1 MESLKDK
8 VVIVTGSSNGI
19 GEAAALLFAKYG
31 SKVVITGRDVDKVKD
46 VSRRCEE
53 ISPYKYKNLFLPG
66 EISDESYRAELIQ
79 KTLQFY
85 GKIDVLVNNA
95 GVSQIAN
102 ILSDEF
108 VAAYNKVMDV
118 NLRAPVM
125 LSKLALPHLIESKG
139 CIINISSAASQ
150 RTTIDN
156 NLPYHLTKAGVDML
170 TKELA
175 REFGPK
181 GVRVVT
187 VNPGWVKTTIH
198 LKVNVPE
205 DIYDVMA
212 KDYPLRRPGNPEEV
226 ASVICFLASSGA
238 SFVT

>member
-1 MESLKDK
+1 
-8 VVIVTGSSNGI
+8 SSNGI

-31 SKVVITGRDVDKVKD
+31 SKVVITGRDVDKAKD

-53 ISPYKYKNLFLPG
+53 ISPYKYKNLLLPG
-66 EISDESYRAELIQ
+66 EISNESYRAELIQ

-85 GKIDVLVNNA
+85 GRIDVLVNNA
-95 GVSQIAN
+95 GLALLAS

-108 VAAYNKVMDV
+108 VDTYNKVMDV

-125 LSKLALPHLIESKG
+125 LSKLVLPHLIETKG
-139 CIINISSAASQ
+139 CIINISSTASQ
-150 RTTIDN
+150 RPSIDN
-156 NLPYHLTKAGVDML
+156 NLPYHLTKAGMDVL

-175 REFGPK
+175 REFGSK

-187 VNPGWVKTTIH
+187 VNPAWVRTTIH
-198 LKVNVPE
+198 LKANMTDEV
-205 DIYDVMA
+205 YDMA
-212 KDYPLRRPGNPEEV
+212 KDYPLQRPGNPEEV

-238 SFVT
+238 SFITGSSVFVDGGYLTI